1 MKILKR
7 EFITSKDLEE
17 NADLF
22 HVTLPDRISDEEAK
36 EKQLKIYVNT
46 DFKQV
51 IGKEIYDFVFLKVTS
66 RQVFNEHGEI
76 SSRVYIIILWTND
89 ELIKAEMLQDE
100 YFNGKWLKSLNS
112 LSVLFMPRKDYL
124 ALIKSFQPK
133 DDKLFY
139 FDKIGIH
146 KLNGKYYYAASNC
159 AVTAEGIN
167 RDIRAIQEGFH
178 LNLAED
184 MPESEIEK
192 TKIIDSFIK
201 YSSWSYDIFY
211 PIHCIPILSV
221 LQHFLKKQGSVAGGI
236 LWIDGKVGSGKTQL
250 SMTMGDFFN
259 RGSSHGLSSHVNS
272 PKAKYNEICEN
283 LPKYRNAVFILD
295 DIKKEESSRNRENS
309 KNITDFL
316 IRSIYKGKI
325 DSPNV
330 EGVSV
335 DASAIINGEF
345 FKEQASTVSRV
356 LYLQIDNFLNQKEN
370 SAHFKEIQNDPYYLA
385 KFMCLFLIWLLKK
398 MEVRHE
404 IENLYLDLENLKQQ
418 KNLASLFQ
426 GQVSGSRMIE
436 TVANFQ
442 IVSVVL
448 DMFFKDSSIEE
459 ERRKEFL
466 EKSKNALQELGWATY
481 LRSLDYLPIFKQM
494 LSKALPDLNIKDCRY
509 GKKYLDYAENIEKN
523 PDYYTNNQLLIRT
536 AALNPTETSRED
548 GLGLLGSMW
557 LFGMQKDYD
566 GILFKRDEAETL
578 LIKKDVICRLLKE
591 KIIEYNEK
599 NPPILYPSQYTDVSI
614 LAKLADSRTI
624 YGYKRDD
631 GFRKIIKFPIFSIND
646 NYTNEDSPDYIHN
659 SAECDMVKINT
670 DEIKCSHLSTS
681 TICSLEDFYHMAEKF
696 WDFKNHY
703 GKGAIRK
710 SSNTLQSALREM
722 DRHIDLK

>member
-1 MKILKR
+1 MKIVKR
-7 EFITSKDLEE
+7 QNITKNEILEKA
-17 NADLF
+17 NLF
-22 HVTLPDRISDEEAK
+22 YVTLPDKITEEEAK
-36 EKQLKIYVNT
+36 EKHLKVYVNA

-51 IGKEIYDFVFLKVTS
+51 IGKEIYNFVFLKVTS
-66 RQVFNEHGEI
+66 RQVFNEQGEI
-76 SSRVYIIILWTND
+76 SNRVYIITLWTND
-89 ELIKAEMLQDE
+89 EVIKAAMLQDE
-100 YFNGKWLKSLNS
+100 YFNGKWLKNLNS
-112 LSVLFMPRKDYL
+112 LSLLFMPRKDYL
-124 ALIKSFQPK
+124 TLIKSFQPE

-159 AVTAEGIN
+159 AISADGIN

-184 MPESEIEK
+184 IPVSEIGK

-201 YSSWSYDIFY
+201 YSSWSYGIFY

-221 LQHFLKKQGSVAGGI
+221 LQYFIKKLGSVAGAV

-259 RGSSHGLSSHVNS
+259 RGSSYGISSHVNS

-316 IRSIYKGKI
+316 IRSIYKGKA

-330 EGVSV
+330 EGVPV
-335 DASAIINGEF
+335 EASAIINGEF
-345 FKEQASTVSRV
+345 FKEQTSTVSRV
-356 LYLQIDNFLNQKEN
+356 LYLQIDNFLNQKDN
-370 SAHFKEIQNDPYYLA
+370 SDHFKEIQNDPYYLT
-385 KFMCLFLIWLLKK
+385 KFMCLFLVWLLKK
-398 MEVRHE
+398 MEDSHAAE
-404 IENLYLDLENLKQQ
+404 KLYLDLENLKQQ
-418 KNLASLFQ
+418 KDLADLFR

-448 DMFFKDSSIEE
+448 DEFFKDCRIDKDC
-459 ERRKEFL
+459 RKEFL
-466 EKSKNALQELGWATY
+466 EQGKNALQELGWATY

-494 LSKALPDLNIKDCRY
+494 LLKSLPELNIKDCRY
-509 GKKYLDYAENIEKN
+509 GKEYLNYAANIEVN
-523 PDYYTNNQLLIRT
+523 PQYFYENSHSIHLAKLDASNI
-536 AALNPTETSRED
+536 SRED
-548 GLGLLGSMW
+548 DVGNFGRMW
-557 LFGMQKDYD
+557 LFGMQEDYD
-566 GILFKRDEAETL
+566 GILFKRDESETL
-578 LIKKDVICRLLKE
+578 LVRKDVICRLLRE
-591 KIIEYNEK
+591 KIIEYNKK

-614 LAKLADSRTI
+614 LAKLTDSGTI

-631 GFRKIIKFPIFSIND
+631 GFRKIINFPVFSIND
-646 NYTNEDSPDYIHN
+646 NYLDKNSSYGYIYI
-659 SAECDMVKINT
+659 SDEYSMVKINT
-670 DEIKCSHLSTS
+670 DEIKCSNLPTS
-681 TICSLEDFYHMAEKF
+681 TICDLENFNKMAEKF
-696 WDFKNHY
+696 MASRSNGRNSFKDAAN
-703 GKGAIRK
+703 A
-710 SSNTLQSALREM
+710 LQSAFRET
-722 DRHIDLK
+722 DRYVDLK